1 MNHQQRYLGLAACAL
16 ALAACTGDGRAGPT
30 TDGDDEP
37 TTAVAQ
43 PVLAV
48 TADSVRFL
56 EQATFGV
63 TPATVTAFDALGAT
77 PTDRRNAWI
86 AAQVA
91 LPASHYDLNSPIR
104 EQFFKIAISKDD
116 QLRQRVAFALS
127 QIFVISRIKLK
138 DDTWMVPFANM
149 LVDKAF
155 LNLQDVLVAVA
166 ESPAMGE
173 YLDNANNFV
182 VDTQHN
188 SIAPNENFAREV
200 MQLFTLGLCELKPNG
215 TLLGGVCTP
224 PYSQGNVEDYAH
236 LMSGWSFNTYGADG
250 NLTNACL
257 SAGKKR
263 GLLAAAVDAPMLACN
278 SADHD
283 YTQKTLLNRFDPAN
297 EYKDGVAPPATTWT
311 TREAME
317 KPLDTTAHTS
327 GVIAD
332 LFNHPNVGPFIGKQ
346 LIQHLVTSNPSPAY
360 VARIS
365 TVFAGDGT
373 LAHPRGN
380 LREVVTAILTDTEAM
395 DASPGYR
402 YGHLREPA
410 LYITS
415 VMRLVTNPALAD
427 GTGLRTWSG
436 DMGQDIFY
444 SPTVFNYYPASYAV
458 PTTLLPAGSTP
469 IVGGEFGIEDT
480 NTVLVRANF
489 ADLLLYKPNKVGGST
504 TLTLSNMPSDANG
517 MVDWCNAY
525 MMHNLMTQAMHD
537 TIVAAL
543 TGLTGDLMRKRALY
557 LVASSSQFQIER

>member
-30 TDGDDEP
+30 AESEDDES

-43 PVLAV
+43 PVLG
-48 TADSVRFL
+48 TDPDGVRFL
-56 EQATFGV
+56 ERATFGV
-63 TPATVTAFDALGAT
+63 TPDSLTAYEGMGAT
-77 PTDRRNAWI
+77 LDDRMNAWI

-104 EQFFKIAISKDD
+104 DQFFKIAVTKDD

-127 QIFVISRIKLK
+127 QIFVTSRVKLK
-138 DDTWMVPFANM
+138 DDTWMVPYANM
-149 LVDKAF
+149 LVDGAF
-155 LNLQDVLVAVA
+155 DNLENVLVAVA
-166 ESPAMGE
+166 ESPAMGH

-182 VDTQHN
+182 VDTQGVG
-188 SIAPNENFAREV
+188 IAPNENFAREV

-224 PYSQGNVEDYAH
+224 PYSQQTVEDYAH
-236 LMSGWSFNTYGADG
+236 LMSGWTFNTYGADG

-257 SAGKKR
+257 NAGKKR
-263 GLLAAAVDAPMLACN
+263 GLLAAAVDAPMVACAG
-278 SADHD
+278 ADHD
-283 YTQKTLLNRFDPAN
+283 YTRKPVLNRFDPAN
-297 EYKDGVAPPATTWT
+297 TYHDGVVSPATPWT

-317 KPLDTTAHTS
+317 KPLVPATHTS

-346 LIQHLVTSNPSPAY
+346 LIQHLVTSNPSTAY
-360 VARIS
+360 VSRIS
-365 TVFAGDGT
+365 AVFAGDGT
-373 LAHPRGN
+373 AAHPRGN
-380 LREVVTAILTDTEAM
+380 LREVVTAILTDTEAK
-395 DASPGYR
+395 DAPTGNR

-415 VMRLVTNPALAD
+415 VMRLVSNLFTGD
-427 GTGLRTWSG
+427 GTGLRAWSA

-458 PTTLLPAGSTP
+458 PTTLLPAGSSP
-469 IVGGEFGIEDT
+469 IVAGEFGIEDT

-489 ADLLLYKPNKVGGST
+489 ADLLLYAPGKIGTT
-504 TLTLSNMPSDANG
+504 TLALGALPSDASG
-517 MVDWCNAY
+517 MVDWCNTY
-525 MMHNLMTQAMHD
+525 MMHNLMTIPMHD
-537 TIVAAL
+537 TIVASLA
-543 TGLTGDLMRKRALY
+543 GLTTNLMRKRALY